1 MVWCVRIFGLDRCQ
15 SEPLK
20 MPEEKP
26 HIYNSEASSI
36 KKCISIYLY
45 VCVWVVKMGWGLK
58 AWVGHM
64 WIGQRCVCGG
74 AVYSSFMY
82 K

>member
-36 KKCISIYLY
+36 KKYKYIS
-45 VCVWVVKMGWGLK
+45 VCVYIGGEDGLVVEGLCR
-58 AWVGHM
+58 HM
-64 WIGQRCVCGG
+64 WYGRRCVC
-74 AVYSSFMY
+74 VVELFIVLL
-82 K
+82 

>member
-58 AWVGHM
+58 VWVGIYVVWLKM
-64 WIGQRCVCGG
+64 CVWWSCLN
-74 AVYSSFMY
+74 YFY
-82 K
+82 N

>member
-58 AWVGHM
+58 VWVGICGM
-64 WIGQRCVCGG
+64 VEDVCV
-74 AVYSSFMY
+74 VELFIVLL
-82 K
+82 

>member
-1 MVWCVRIFGLDRCQ
+1 MFMVSIGSVVEYVSGIVYVMVWL
-15 SEPLK
+15 
-20 MPEEKP
+20 
-26 HIYNSEASSI
+26 
-36 KKCISIYLY
+36 
-45 VCVWVVKMGWGLK
+45 VCRFIWVVKMGWGLK